1 MTALK
6 FGYYFVCLNVH
17 QYFVVNYSGI
27 DFFGNFIFL
36 VILFEMIFFLFTCM
50 IIIFFL
56 FAVLTLLIPQWQ
68 LWVRKP

>member
-6 FGYYFVCLNVH
+6 FGYYFVRLNVR

-36 VILFEMIFFLFTCM
+36 VTLFEMICM
-50 IIIFFL
+50 IILFFL
-56 FAVLTLLIPQWQ
+56 FAVLTLLIPQ
-68 LWVRKP
+68 